1 MKPEIAKSWKDALDR
16 LKKAEKHLTAGDIEL
31 AITEAKNAVLSGH
44 VAIMFLLR
52 GREDDKKAAEVCL
65 DQESFEDWEKTCSR
79 PQDYISKAKKLLRR
93 FSNLSPPENKLL
105 FE

>member
-1 MKPEIAKSWKDALDR
+1 MKQEIDKSWKDALDR
-16 LKKAEKHLTAGDIEL
+16 LKREEKHLVAGDAEI
-31 AITEAKNAVLSGH
+31 AISEAKNAVFSGH
-44 VAIMFLLR
+44 FAIMFILR
-52 GREDDKKAAEVCL
+52 GREDNKKAAEVCL

-79 PQDYISKAKKLLRR
+79 PQDYISKAKKHLRH